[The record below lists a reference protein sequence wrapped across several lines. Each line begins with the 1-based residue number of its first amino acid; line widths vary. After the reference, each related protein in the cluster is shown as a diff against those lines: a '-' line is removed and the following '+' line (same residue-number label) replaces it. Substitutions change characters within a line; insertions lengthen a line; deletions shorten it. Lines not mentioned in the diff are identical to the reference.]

1 RARFQS
7 KTQKQEVS
15 LKLLVNT
22 ETNKVLFAEADK
34 DFVDILC
41 SFLTLPLGTIARLLQ
56 KESNIGPIAIGCL
69 SSLNQSV
76 ENLGL
81 LTNYNSSE
89 DFCRNLIINIDD
101 TQPTKHPMS
110 HSVSFCDMLPLFR
123 LGFVKYKT
131 SFIISDDLIILPHSM
146 NHTIYDLSKNCGIQS
161 TSSIK
166 EMTVNVTKEKVLD
179 LLKRSIFSKTPLTDI
194 FLGMKPIIERS
205 MVFSFDDVKDIF
217 CGDINI
223 TVKLVV
229 RKSDENILYAQGGQ
243 DLAEL
248 IIRFLT
254 FPLGGVLRNLEGIS
268 VGSIDGLCKSIADL
282 NEDKYFIGKEAKN
295 RLLRLSVLHYYYL
308 HSDNLLFN
316 KGLVLQEEDLS
327 AGRNFKKMKLVNTIT
342 TPPSTENPFD
352 YKKSPE
358 MYVVTDDLI
367 VEPLLSPISS
377 IYLLQRFKIPLN
389 DLEEKVVTIGNKE
402 SLSIFKAALTS
413 TSALTNGLRHL
424 LTKVKKEK

>member
-1 RARFQS
+1 MFLSFLYRLISYVIALFRARFQS

-101 TQPTKHPMS
+101 TQPTKYFVCSKFHELVDYDLGDGCSYLSIDSNKNYCMLRHPMS

-123 LGFVKYKT
+123 LGFVKYNT

-179 LLKRSIFSKTPLTDI
+179 LLKRSIFTKTPLTDI

-243 DLAEL
+243 DMAEL

-327 AGRNFKKMKLVNTIT
+327 AGEILKK
-342 TPPSTENPFD
+342 
-352 YKKSPE
+352 
-358 MYVVTDDLI
+358 
-367 VEPLLSPISS
+367 
-377 IYLLQRFKIPLN
+377 
-389 DLEEKVVTIGNKE
+389 
-402 SLSIFKAALTS
+402 
-413 TSALTNGLRHL
+413 
-424 LTKVKKEK
+424 